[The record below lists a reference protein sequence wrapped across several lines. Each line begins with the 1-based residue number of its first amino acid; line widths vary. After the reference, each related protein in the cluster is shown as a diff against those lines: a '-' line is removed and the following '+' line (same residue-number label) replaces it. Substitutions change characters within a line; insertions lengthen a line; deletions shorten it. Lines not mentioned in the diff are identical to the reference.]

1 MHVKGANAERRF
13 LLLPQSGESIMAPAV
28 FTIRPLVTK
37 LLNYGPLSADEEQ
50 ALDQAS
56 SSIREIEA
64 GEDIVLEGSSPDHST
79 LLLSGL
85 LRATTSCAM
94 VSARSPRFM

>member
-1 MHVKGANAERRF
+1 
-13 LLLPQSGESIMAPAV
+13 MAPAV

-79 LLLSGL
+79 LLLSGFAARYNLMRDGKRQITSLHVTGDFVDLHSL
-85 LRATTSCAM
+85 LMRPM
-94 VSARSPRFM
+94 DYPF